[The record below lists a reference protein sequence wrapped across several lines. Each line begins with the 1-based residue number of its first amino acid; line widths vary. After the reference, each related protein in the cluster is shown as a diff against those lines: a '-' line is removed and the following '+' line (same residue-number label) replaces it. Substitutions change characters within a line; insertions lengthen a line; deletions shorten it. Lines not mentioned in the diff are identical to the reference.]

1 MAKTKKTADA
11 LVNLFTPTGKP
22 SGASPNMSEATRLQI
37 EKLDQETG
45 ALPVE
50 PKVTAAERAAA
61 GRAAAKLIESQKQ
74 LPMSEALG
82 NLNVEGFGRLSTTQ
96 ADRTRVG
103 GGNIGGAGF
112 PAISEADPN
121 YKGKSWGVMDYG
133 TASRLTNLTSPETIW
148 TTMLGS
154 ATQLKTNPVVF
165 AKLEK
170 QFKDSMKAG
179 NLTPE
184 LEKKIN
190 QNLRL
195 FMGEGA
201 NILRP

>member
-1 MAKTKKTADA
+1 MSDSTRKAIEALDATPIDQVSPLTAKQRAD
-11 LVNLFTPTGKP
+11 
-22 SGASPNMSEATRLQI
+22 
-37 EKLDQETG
+37 
-45 ALPVE
+45 
-50 PKVTAAERAAA
+50 A
-61 GRAAAKLIESQKQ
+61 GRAAAKLIESQPII
-74 LPMSEALG
+74 PMSEALG

-96 ADRTRVG
+96 ADRTKVG
-103 GGNIGGAGF
+103 GGNIGGAAF

-170 QFKDSMKAG
+170 QFKEAMKSG

-184 LEKKIN
+184 LEAKIN
-190 QNLRL
+190 QKHKL
-195 FMGEGA
+195 FMVEDA
-201 NILRP
+201 NIRDPKIWKDLD